1 MSKEYEVE
9 LPGKLTIEIDEETG
23 EGTGESVSALA
34 PEDGGGRQGI
44 LEGFKRRPY
53 IPRRPEDGITLY
65 DLGAVLLSSGGEHP
79 LSYMRPRAAT
89 DKPVPGDGK
98 TNEYVER
105 ELWYNL
111 HPVEFG
117 VEITL
122 ADMRAYDRELLGHLA
137 VAEDALDPTLETP
150 ANKSGR
156 KVSNVLRWAKD
167 FYTDFSLRLYSGGES
182 RSFNKASDKWKK
194 DGGKLEGEVWNSRN
208 LTDNLVQEQGILKA
222 AKKGATQVAIDSPN
236 IYRSLDTG
244 DTETYKVTTA
254 PDYAADRKDFKLA
267 LPLRL
272 YLVPDLYFFIRTA
285 VAYAEVNGR
294 WVTDTIL
301 DHTEIVT
308 LPDRFGHP
316 VDWEIKY
323 YTWEEGGA
331 GEQIILGEA
340 GEYFATRYP
349 IYPIIPALG
358 DAGYDEAIKA
368 IFDRNVG
375 AGASHAARLH
385 YIRSGFIFRRKYT
398 MRVSFLYPLLITSEV
413 LPISTSWATEEFT
426 ETPDFIDLGGLEASN
441 TAEAAAFITA
451 NSTGDVHIIHYP
463 IAEDA
468 LQFVRYPLYK
478 AGQLA
483 GVVKAKDKL
492 YYVWYNKDIG

>member
-9 LPGKLTIEIDEETG
+9 LPGKLIIEVDEETG
-23 EGTGESVSALA
+23 EETGERVESLA

-44 LEGFKRRPY
+44 LEGTKRRPY
-53 IPRRPEDGITLY
+53 IPRRPEEGITLY

-89 DKPVPGDGK
+89 DKPVAEDGK

-105 ELWYNL
+105 ELWTPL
-111 HPVEFG
+111 TFHPFS
-117 VEITL
+117 VEIVP
-122 ADMRAYDRELLGHLA
+122 DDFRAYDRELLGHLA
-137 VAEDALDPTLETP
+137 VAEDELDPTLETP

-156 KVSNVLRWAKD
+156 KVSNVLQWSKD
-167 FYTDFSLRLYSGGES
+167 YFTDFSLRLYSGGES

-194 DGGKLEGEVWNSRN
+194 GGGKKEGEAWNSRN

-222 AKKGATQVAIDSPN
+222 AKKGANQVAIDSPN

-272 YLVPDLYFFIRTA
+272 YLVPDLYFFGRGS
-285 VAYAEVNGR
+285 VAYVEVSGR

-316 VDWEIKY
+316 VDWEVKY

-331 GEQIILGEA
+331 GEQIILAEA
-340 GEYFATRYP
+340 GRYFATRYP
-349 IYPIIPALG
+349 IYPVIPELG
-358 DAGYDEAIKA
+358 AAGYAEAIQA

-375 AGASHAARLH
+375 AGASKAGQRH
-385 YIRSGFIFRRKYT
+385 YIRSGFVFRRKYT

-413 LPISTSWATEEFT
+413 LPVSTSWATESFVDVPELSG
-426 ETPDFIDLGGLEASN
+426 EAALEAEI
-441 TAEAAAFITA
+441 TAEATAFIGA
-451 NSTGDVHIIHYP
+451 NSTAEVHISHTP
-463 IAEDA
+463 LAEDV
-468 LQFVRYPLYK
+468 LQFVRFPLYK
-478 AGQLA
+478 QGMLA

-492 YYVWYNKDIG
+492 YYVWYNKDVG